1 MAKER
6 PPIYEHLVASEEM
19 VEYARVLRSVAKGGS
34 NVVETADWTVQSFP
48 HAQYAA
54 DCVFHPDGTEQAVF
68 SFVMAERSQQ
78 IEMENTHRRARG
90 GCGVSAFSHLEHMA
104 AALSRMENKPV
115 RMTYPLYGQK
125 DTEQFLLRRGYNT
138 VLYFPM
144 GSLVPARAL
153 AWTYDE

>member
-6 PPIYEHLVASEEM
+6 PQIYEHLVVSDEM

-34 NVVETADWTVQSFP
+34 NVVETADWTVQSFS
-48 HAQYAA
+48 HTRYAA
-54 DCVFHPDGTEQAVF
+54 DCVYHPGGTELAVF
-68 SFVMAERSQQ
+68 SFVMAERRQQ

-90 GCGVSAFSHLEHMA
+90 GSGVSAFSHLEHMA

-125 DTEQFLLRRGYNT
+125 DTEQFLLRRGYT
-138 VLYFPM
+138 KVLYFPI
-144 GSLVPARAL
+144 GSLIPAPAL
-153 AWTYDE
+153 AWTYAA